1 MSAPPADPFEY
12 SDRPVS
18 ILHVVVDGVTSKAD
32 LFRFLA
38 THLSFPDYFGHNW
51 DALMDCISDLHW
63 MTATE
68 VILSHP
74 RLPPLSPAD
83 LRTYLEILAEAIQ
96 RRSSIEAP
104 RLRVFFADQIAVA
117 ELLAKATLTP
127 GELAVSA
134 DFDRALQLRDAGAY
148 HEGIDLLESVVSR
161 LGPADRRLVVM
172 SRIQIAFMH
181 GQRGDHPAAAHHFRL
196 ATSLDPESELASLG
210 LFHALIRL
218 VQTRDAML
226 EMVRFLRLRASS
238 EYHDLMH
245 GDFGDVLE
253 PALAS
258 LRDEALQLLRR
269 HGASN

>member
-1 MSAPPADPFEY
+1 VSEPPADPFEY

-18 ILHVVVDGVTSKAD
+18 ILHVVVDGVTSRAD
-32 LFRFLA
+32 LFRFLETQLA
-38 THLSFPDYFGHNW
+38 FPDFGHTW
-51 DALMDCISDLHW
+51 GALKECLGDLAW
-63 MTATE
+63 LSATE

-74 RLPPLSPAD
+74 RLPPLSRAD
-83 LRTYLEILAEAIQ
+83 LRLYLEILADAVRERPA
-96 RRSSIEAP
+96 SSSP
-104 RLRVFFADQIAVA
+104 RLRVFFTDRIAVA

-134 DFDRALQLRDAGAY
+134 DFDRALQLRDVGAY
-148 HEGIDLLESVVSR
+148 QEGIDLLESVVSR

-181 GQRGDHPAAAHHFRL
+181 HQRGDHSAAAHHFRR
-196 ATSLDPESELASLG
+196 ATSLAPESELASLG

-258 LRDEALQLLRR
+258 LRDEALELLRR